1 MELTVKDIADFMEEW
16 APLSYAEDYD
26 NVGLLVGHEQQRV
39 TSIMV
44 AVDAS
49 EEVLK
54 QAVEKKVDLLLVH
67 HPLIFRPL
75 KKIVQNDRTGRRLL
89 QLIENRIALYSAHT
103 NLDSAPN
110 GNNDRAAQQLGL
122 VDIQAVAQEGEK
134 ACLRIGRL
142 PEPLTLGQLAE
153 LTQEKYRLPYVRIVG
168 DNDQV
173 VSKITFCAGSGMDF
187 MSLAIKE
194 GADAFITGD
203 ITYHKADE
211 AQAAG
216 LGLIDATHF
225 GTDLL
230 SSRWTAERLRSMA
243 QEKGAFLK
251 VWEAEEADIYQT
263 L

>member
-1 MELTVKDIADFMEEW
+1 MELTVKDIAAFMEEW

-26 NVGLLVGHEQQRV
+26 NVGLLIGHEDQPV

-49 EEVLK
+49 EEVMN
-54 QAVEKKVDLLLVH
+54 QAVEKKVDLLLTH
-67 HPLIFRPL
+67 HPLIFRPV

-89 QLIENRIALYSAHT
+89 QLIENKIALYSAHT
-103 NLDSAPN
+103 NLDSAPG

-142 PEPLTLGQLAE
+142 PSPLTLGELAE
-153 LTQEKYRLPYVRIVG
+153 LTLKKYRLPYIRIIG
-168 DNDQV
+168 ENDQLI
-173 VSKITFCAGSGMDF
+173 SKVAFCAGSGMDF

-194 GADAFITGD
+194 GADAFVTGD

-225 GTDLL
+225 GTDML
-230 SSRWTAERLRSMA
+230 SVKWVAEELRNMA
-243 QEKGAFLK
+243 QEKGVDLV
-251 VWEAEEADIYQT
+251 VWEAEETDIYQT